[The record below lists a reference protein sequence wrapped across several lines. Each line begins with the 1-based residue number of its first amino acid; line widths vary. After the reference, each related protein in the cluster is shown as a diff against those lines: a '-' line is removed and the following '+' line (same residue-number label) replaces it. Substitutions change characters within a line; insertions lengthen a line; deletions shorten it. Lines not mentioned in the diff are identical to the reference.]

1 MFSNQ
6 ARVLV
11 CLLLILVALLAAY
24 YKVYEISALAIC
36 FVLLVVWGYFKEGPV
51 ILAAKHFKNKNYE
64 EAKKLLLSVSNPKLL
79 NKKRRPYYEF
89 LLGSI
94 AVHQLNYEQAELHLS
109 NAATMG
115 MRAGDLGSA
124 IMHLANIS
132 LRNKDKAKGLAW
144 IDQAKKIPLPARQQS
159 ILQNLEKELHHI
171 K

>member
-6 ARVLV
+6 ARILV
-11 CLLLILVALLAAY
+11 CILLLFVAALAAY
-24 YKVYEISALAIC
+24 YRVYEISALAI
-36 FVLLVVWGYFKEGPV
+36 FFAILVVWGYFKEGPI
-51 ILAAKHFKNKNYE
+51 ILAARYYKNKKYE
-64 EAKKLLLSVSNPKLL
+64 EAKKLLLSIRNPKLL
-79 NKKRRPYYEF
+79 NKRRKPYYEY

-94 AVHQLNYEQAELHLS
+94 AVHQLNYEQAELHLGK
-109 NAATMG
+109 AAIMG
-115 MRAGDLGSA
+115 LRVGDLGSA